1 MSVTNT
7 PNPPPPTGRPSG
19 SAGRTTLMVMAFVLL
34 ARAMGMVRSV
44 AIAHTFKTGGQG
56 DVADIYNRAFAIP
69 DMMQLLL
76 AGGALSTVFIP
87 VFTEY
92 LEGKKEAE
100 GWKFFGRIVPLVAL
114 IALLLVG
121 VLEVAISFPQV
132 AKTLMWLMAPKFE
145 IGKIEAMIPITRI
158 LLPAQFFFFVGSIF
172 IAALQAK
179 NRFKITSLSP
189 IVYNLGIVGAA
200 MSQWLRPVAER
211 DITALAWG
219 AVIGAFLGQF
229 LIPLI
234 EILRINKKWNL
245 GWDMKHPGVQ
255 KFIQLLLPALLGLG
269 LPQLQFWMMG
279 FFVAGKGDYT
289 ALKNANELMQAPIG
303 VFGQAIAMVL
313 FPTLAVLATNNDWSQ
328 YRKEVHFG
336 MRRILFLTLPTSLLI
351 AVLAEPIIQV
361 LYANKETYG
370 PEAQAMTT
378 FCLRMYAIGTFAVSA
393 QTILGRG
400 FFAKKDTKTPL
411 RITKWMIALSLVL
424 YTLSSFLLPS
434 EYVYR
439 GLAASTTLV
448 LIINMFLFL
457 TRLAPT
463 LGGLNMKGL
472 GRATLKIMLCAL
484 LCAGVAWLALYP
496 LQNALTMNRFIALG
510 ALLMASG
517 AGLCAYIAASYF
529 FGVAEIKS
537 VGAMLQRQAK
547 K

>member
-1 MSVTNT
+1 
-7 PNPPPPTGRPSG
+7 
-19 SAGRTTLMVMAFVLL
+19 
-34 ARAMGMVRSV
+34 MGMVRSV
-44 AIAHTFKTGGQG
+44 AIAHTFPTGGET

-92 LEGKKEAE
+92 LESKQEDE

-114 IALLLVG
+114 VALILVG
-121 VLEVAISFPQV
+121 ALEIAISFPQV
-132 AKTLMWLMAPKFE
+132 ARTMMWLMAPKFE

-219 AVIGAFLGQF
+219 AVVGAFLGQF

-234 EILRINKKWNL
+234 EILRINKNWNL
-245 GWDMKHPGVQ
+245 GWNLEHPGVK
-255 KFIQLLLPALLGLG
+255 KFIVLLMPALLGLG

-289 ALKNANELMQAPIG
+289 SLKNANELMQAPIG
-303 VFGQAIAMVL
+303 VFGQASAMVL
-313 FPTLAVLATNNDWSQ
+313 FPTLAALAANKDWLQ
-328 YRKEVHFG
+328 YRKEIHYGV
-336 MRRILFLTLPTSLLI
+336 RRILFLTLPTSLLI

-361 LYANKETYG
+361 LYANKATYG

-393 QTILGRG
+393 QTVLGRG
-400 FFAKKDTKTPL
+400 FFAKGDTKTPL

-424 YTLSSFLLPS
+424 YGLSSFLL
-434 EYVYR
+434 EGQYVYR

-448 LIINMFLFL
+448 LIVNMFLFL
-457 TRLAPT
+457 TRLGPE

-472 GRATLKIMLCAL
+472 GRATLKIMLCAAI
-484 LCAGVAWLALYP
+484 CASVAWIALYP
-496 LQNALTMNRFIALG
+496 LQLALSINRLVALG
-510 ALLMASG
+510 ALVMSAG

-529 FGVAEIKS
+529 FGVPEIIS
-537 VGAMLQRQAK
+537 VRALFK
-547 K
+547 KTKK

>member
-1 MSVTNT
+1 MSASNT
-7 PNPPPPTGRPSG
+7 PATLAK
-19 SAGRTTLMVMAFVLL
+19 SAGKTTLMVMAFVLL

-44 AIAHTFKTGGQG
+44 AIAHTFPTGGEA

-92 LEGKKEAE
+92 LESKQEAE

-114 IALLLVG
+114 VALILVG
-121 VLEVAISFPQV
+121 GLEIAISYPQV
-132 AKTLMWLMAPKFE
+132 ARTMMWLMAPKFE

-234 EILRINKKWNL
+234 EILRINKKWNF
-245 GWDMKHPGVQ
+245 GWNLQHPGVK
-255 KFIQLLLPALLGLG
+255 KFIILLMPALLGLG

-279 FFVAGKGDYT
+279 FFVSGKGDYT
-289 ALKNANELMQAPIG
+289 SLKNANELMQAPIG
-303 VFGQAIAMVL
+303 VFAQAAAMVL
-313 FPTLAVLATNNDWSQ
+313 FPTLAALAANKDWSQ
-328 YRKEVHFG
+328 YRKEVHYG
-336 MRRILFLTLPTSLLI
+336 VRRILFLTLPTSLLI

-361 LYANKETYG
+361 LYANKVTYG

-400 FFAKKDTKTPL
+400 FFAKGDTKTPL
-411 RITKWMIALSLVL
+411 RITKWMIALSLAL
-424 YTLSSFLLPS
+424 YGLSSFLLPAPL
-434 EYVYR
+434 VYR

-448 LIINMFLFL
+448 LIVNMFLFL
-457 TRLAPT
+457 TRLGPE

-472 GRATLKIMLCAL
+472 AKATLKIMLCAAI
-484 LCAGVAWLALYP
+484 CASVAWIALYP
-496 LQNALTMNRFIALG
+496 LQLALTMNRFLALG
-510 ALLMASG
+510 ALVMASG

-529 FGVAEIKS
+529 FGVTEIKS
-537 VGAMLQRQAK
+537 VATMLQRK
-547 K
+547 TKRD